1 MSEVNSAILSC
12 KLGTSDTCLVDLHY
26 YSELPAVLNEFLASG
41 FSMLA
46 NNEIYMFVSVI
57 YLSHSFVDLANFLRK
72 IREYI

>member
-26 YSELPAVLNEFLASG
+26 SELPAVLNEFLAYG
-41 FSMLA
+41 FSMLT
-46 NNEIYMFVSVI
+46 NNEICMFVRLI
-57 YLSHSFVDLANFLRK
+57 YLTRPFVDLANFLRK